1 MEEELHIARN
11 KKKVILSERAELL
24 RLDQEWRTRL
34 ARLEWRTRLARLEM
48 SVLKAVGKQE
58 KRWRVQADVINGQV
72 SFVDVGQSLSEKL
85 DSIYSKSMISE
96 NKLIK

>member
-11 KKKVILSERAELL
+11 KKKLILSERAELL

-34 ARLEWRTRLARLEM
+34 ARLEM

-58 KRWRVQADVINGQV
+58 KSWRVHADVINGQV
-72 SFVDVGQSLSEKL
+72 SFVDVGKSLSDKI
-85 DSIYSKSMISE
+85 DSTYSKTKLSE
-96 NKLIK
+96 NKLI